1 VPGATWTETVREAA
15 QDPKLAGWVSAAEGA
30 SPLGRLAEVDEMG
43 AVAVFLASQ
52 LSSYVTGQGIVVDG
66 GMVHT
71 TARPPLG
78 RTHADA

>member
-1 VPGATWTETVREAA
+1 VPGATWTETVRDAA
-15 QDPKLAGWVSAAEGA
+15 HDPQLAGWVEAAEG
-30 SPLGRLAEVDEMG
+30 SNPLGRLAEVDEMG
-43 AVAVFLASQ
+43 TVAVFLASR

-78 RTHADA
+78 RARAG